1 MKCKYCGDSFS
12 KDELDIESICE
23 DCNEL
28 YRCSSCS
35 CMSDDLDEDGVC
47 ESCVREAGI
56 DMMDAMSEC

>member
-1 MKCKYCGDSFS
+1 MECEFCGDSFS
-12 KDELDIESICE
+12 EDELNIENICE

-28 YRCSSCS
+28 YQCSSCS

-56 DMMDAMSEC
+56 DMMEAMYEC